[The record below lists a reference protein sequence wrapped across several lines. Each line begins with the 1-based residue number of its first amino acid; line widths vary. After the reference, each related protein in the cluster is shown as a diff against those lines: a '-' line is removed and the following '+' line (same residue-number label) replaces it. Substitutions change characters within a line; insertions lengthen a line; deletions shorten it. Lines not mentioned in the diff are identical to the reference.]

1 MMVKCMENLKNELKK
16 LLEEK
21 GMNEYTIIGVLEL
34 ADTEEIVKKTIKYVK
49 ENWDILT
56 DHQMRQYM
64 TFLILLGE
72 EV

>member
-1 MMVKCMENLKNELKK
+1 MVKCMEKLKNELKK

-21 GMNEYTIIGVLEL
+21 EMNEYTIIGVLEL

>member
-1 MMVKCMENLKNELKK
+1 MVKCMENLKNELKK

>member
-1 MMVKCMENLKNELKK
+1 MVRCMENLKNELKK

>member
-1 MMVKCMENLKNELKK
+1 MVKCMENLKNELKK

-34 ADTEEIVKKTIKYVK
+34 ADTEEIVKKTIKYIK

>member
-1 MMVKCMENLKNELKK
+1 MVRCMENLKNELKK

-21 GMNEYTIIGVLEL
+21 GMNEHTIIGVLEL

>member
-1 MMVKCMENLKNELKK
+1 MVKCMENLKNELKK

-34 ADTEEIVKKTIKYVK
+34 ADTEEIAKKTIKYIK

>member
-1 MMVKCMENLKNELKK
+1 MENLKNELKK

-21 GMNEYTIIGVLEL
+21 GMNEHTIIGVLEL
-34 ADTEEIVKKTIKYVK
+34 ADTEEIVKKTLKYVK

>member
-1 MMVKCMENLKNELKK
+1 
-16 LLEEK
+16 
-21 GMNEYTIIGVLEL
+21 MNEHTIIGVLEL
-34 ADTEEIVKKTIKYVK
+34 ADTEEIVKKTLKYVK

>member
-1 MMVKCMENLKNELKK
+1 MVRSMENLKNELKK

-21 GMNEYTIIGVLEL
+21 GMNEHTIIGVLEL
-34 ADTEEIVKKTIKYVK
+34 ADTEEIVKKTIKYIK

>member
-1 MMVKCMENLKNELKK
+1 MENLKNELKK

-34 ADTEEIVKKTIKYVK
+34 ADTEEIVKKTLKYVK

>member
-1 MMVKCMENLKNELKK
+1 MENLKNELKK

-21 GMNEYTIIGVLEL
+21 GMNEHTIIGVLDL

>member
-1 MMVKCMENLKNELKK
+1 MENLKNELKK

-21 GMNEYTIIGVLEL
+21 GMNEHTIIGVLEL

>member
-1 MMVKCMENLKNELKK
+1 MVRCMENLKNELKK

-21 GMNEYTIIGVLEL
+21 GMNEHTIIGVLEL
-34 ADTEEIVKKTIKYVK
+34 ADTEEIVKKTLKYVK

>member
-1 MMVKCMENLKNELKK
+1 MVKCMEILKNELKK

-21 GMNEYTIIGVLEL
+21 GLNEHTIIGVLEL
-34 ADTEEIVKKTIKYVK
+34 ADTEEIINKTIKYIK

-64 TFLILLGE
+64 TFLVLLGE